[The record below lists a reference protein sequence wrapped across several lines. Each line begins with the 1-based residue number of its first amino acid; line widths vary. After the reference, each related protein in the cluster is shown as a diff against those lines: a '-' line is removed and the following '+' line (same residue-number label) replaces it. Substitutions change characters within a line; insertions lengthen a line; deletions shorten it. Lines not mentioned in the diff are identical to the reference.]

1 VDRLLVGKEM
11 KIYFAGNVTN
21 PREKKLIRYKVNRL
35 FSYYYH
41 GDNKEFN
48 DEFKL
53 RIKIL
58 RLRD

>member
-1 VDRLLVGKEM
+1 M
-11 KIYFAGNVTN
+11 KIYFAGSVTN